1 MSSYRNGCMTHP
13 KTPPKHALS
22 PDTWG
27 SDRDCQTEPGNDHIH
42 KHMGGMIS
50 LKRRSVTPV
59 LALLGKYALSMPK
72 CTGEMVAVQLAGFS
86 AACSMQQAL
95 EGFQISLKSQPQLK
109 RHHTNTGCRTSP
121 VEQSQTL
128 LEVTG
133 REQYNLLAPK
143 WKAECALHALFLIY
157 PLRGVEF
164 AMQIVQANVHWL
176 VYFSLVNVEH
186 DWLKGNFYL

>member
-1 MSSYRNGCMTHP
+1 M
-13 KTPPKHALS
+13 
-22 PDTWG
+22 D
-27 SDRDCQTEPGNDHIH
+27 
-42 KHMGGMIS
+42 GMIS

-143 WKAECALHALFLIY
+143 
-157 PLRGVEF
+157 
-164 AMQIVQANVHWL
+164 
-176 VYFSLVNVEH
+176 
-186 DWLKGNFYL
+186 